1 MDPRC
6 SALSAQAGQQLSGTA
21 PTDRVWLFVEQAGDW
36 APKVGLKHPQ
46 ARVQLIRRHGGGSS
60 AGPGARV
67 FWAELPADGSP
78 AGVRTGV
85 VADVAQA
92 VRLDPADLTAY
103 DAPLWLV
110 CTHGRRDVC
119 CAEQGRPVAAA
130 LAAAWPEETWE
141 TTHLGGHRFAATLLA
156 LPSAITLGRL
166 GPETALA
173 ACTEL
178 RAGRVPLAVTR
189 GRAGASALAQ
199 AAEHHVRARDGLTG
213 LDEVR
218 VREVDGPRVRLATPA
233 GEVVVRVDV
242 EPGPPLSQSC
252 GDDRATSAPVLR
264 VADTRAY

>member
-6 SALSAQAGQQLSGTA
+6 STLSAQAGQELPGTA

-36 APKVGLKHPQ
+36 APKVGWKHPQ
-46 ARVQLIRRHGGGSS
+46 ARVQLIRRHGGGSGS
-60 AGPGARV
+60 GARV
-67 FWAELPADGSP
+67 FWAELSADGSP
-78 AGVRTGV
+78 ATVRAGV
-85 VADVAQA
+85 VDDVAQA
-92 VRLDPADLTAY
+92 VRLDPADLTTY

-141 TTHLGGHRFAATLLA
+141 TTHLGGHRFAATMLA
-156 LPSAITLGRL
+156 LPSGITLGRL

-173 ACTEL
+173 ACAEL

-189 GRAGASALAQ
+189 GRAGASARAQ

-213 LDEVR
+213 LDEVT
-218 VREVDGPRVRLATPA
+218 VREVDGPRVRLVTPA
-233 GEVVVRVDV
+233 GEAVVRVDL
-242 EPGPPLSQSC
+242 EPGPPLQQSC
-252 GDDRATSAPVLR
+252 GDDQVKSAPVLL
-264 VADTRAY
+264 VSDDPEDC